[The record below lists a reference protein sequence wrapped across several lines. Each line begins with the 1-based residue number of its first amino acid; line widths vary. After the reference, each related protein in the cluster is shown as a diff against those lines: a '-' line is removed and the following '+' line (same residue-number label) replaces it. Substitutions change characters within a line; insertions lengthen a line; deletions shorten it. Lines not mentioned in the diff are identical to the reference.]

1 MAPTRVPKKSTSMT
15 ASMATIRWSAQQS
28 RRQITDEIEELENS
42 AEANG
47 VGRDVNATHEETEA
61 SQNTSDG
68 SLDHLVAKMVDDQRQ
83 RYGASKNNVGR
94 AYNNHYQSV
103 EDSINTVFD
112 THVRE
117 TTTAHQAQLK
127 RLQELLDQKAAIEI
141 AMRKQLASLQ
151 KIYDAHSRDLE
162 AVIDRRLR
170 EMK

>member
-1 MAPTRVPKKSTSMT
+1 
-15 ASMATIRWSAQQS
+15 MATIRRSAQQS
-28 RRQITDEIEELENS
+28 RRQITDETEELENS

-47 VGRDVNATHEETEA
+47 VGRDMNATHEETEA

-68 SLDHLVAKMVDDQRQ
+68 PLDHLMAKMVDDQRK
-83 RYGASKNNVGR
+83 RYDASKNNVGR

-112 THVRE
+112 TH
-117 TTTAHQAQLK
+117 LK
-127 RLQELLDQKAAIEI
+127 RLQEFLDQKAAIKT

>member
-1 MAPTRVPKKSTSMT
+1 MAPTRAPEKSTSMT
-15 ASMATIRWSAQQS
+15 ASMATIRRSAQQS
-28 RRQITDEIEELENS
+28 RRQITDETEELENS

-47 VGRDVNATHEETEA
+47 VGRDMNATHEETEA

-68 SLDHLVAKMVDDQRQ
+68 PLDHLMAKMVDDQRK
-83 RYGASKNNVGR
+83 RYDASKNNVGR

-112 THVRE
+112 TH
-117 TTTAHQAQLK
+117 LK

>member
-1 MAPTRVPKKSTSMT
+1 MAPTRAPEKSTSMT
-15 ASMATIRWSAQQS
+15 ASMATIRRSAQQS
-28 RRQITDEIEELENS
+28 RRQITDETEELENS

-47 VGRDVNATHEETEA
+47 VGRDMNATHEETEA

-68 SLDHLVAKMVDDQRQ
+68 PLDHLMAKMVDDQRK
-83 RYGASKNNVGR
+83 RYDASKNNVGR

-112 THVRE
+112 TH
-117 TTTAHQAQLK
+117 LK
-127 RLQELLDQKAAIEI
+127 RLQEFLDQKAAIET

>member
-1 MAPTRVPKKSTSMT
+1 MAPTRAPEKSTSMT
-15 ASMATIRWSAQQS
+15 ASMATIRRSAQQS
-28 RRQITDEIEELENS
+28 RRQITDETEELENS

-47 VGRDVNATHEETEA
+47 VGRDMNATHEETEA

-68 SLDHLVAKMVDDQRQ
+68 PLDHLMAKMVDDQRK
-83 RYGASKNNVGR
+83 RYDASKDNVGR

-112 THVRE
+112 TH
-117 TTTAHQAQLK
+117 LK
-127 RLQELLDQKAAIEI
+127 RLQEFLDQKAAIET
-141 AMRKQLASLQ
+141 AMRKQSTSLQ